1 MIKIRVNKV
10 FQDKYT
16 GTIYEIGQEVEVTEE
31 RYNELKDFDAD
42 LVTIVK
48 DAKKGK
54 NGKGKEDEK
63 PVDEPEKEKETGEPS
78 KDEKSKDETPTGDT
92 PEDEPSKDD
101 ASKEDKEEK

>member
-1 MIKIRVNKV
+1 MIKIQVNKV

-16 GTIYEIGQEVEVTEE
+16 GTLYEIGQEVEVTEE

-78 KDEKSKDETPTGDT
+78 TDETSTDEKSNDETPV
-92 PEDEPSKDD
+92 DD

>member
-1 MIKIRVNKV
+1 MIKIQVNKV

-16 GTIYEIGQEVEVTEE
+16 GTIYKIGQEVEVTEE
-31 RYNELKDFDAD
+31 RFEELKDFDAD

-63 PVDEPEKEKETGEPS
+63 PVDEPEKEKETGETS
-78 KDEKSKDETPTGDT
+78 TDEKSNDETPV
-92 PEDEPSKDD
+92 DD